1 MADSKYVRDYFS
13 NYAAEW
19 LANAYNLEEF
29 PSRYPTGLNRVRIA
43 LELIA
48 DHLGGTEGRLVDLGC
63 GGGDLCV
70 EAARLGIRATGVDI
84 APGMI
89 EQAQAARKEL
99 GPEQAGKLEFF
110 VGDALSTRLKAS
122 GFDSV
127 VALGVIEYLP
137 EDSALLAE
145 ALRLLKPGG
154 IFIVS
159 CRNRLFNLSSANEYT
174 DREIERGKAT
184 QLLQEAMQITRGSL
198 SIEELSKFADQL
210 KAAVPRLEKALELD
224 ILHTRK
230 VGVKPPFSEDRRQ
243 HTPDDLWRSAEQTGF
258 AFPRFVGVNPHPLP
272 LGFKY
277 ASPRFFAQL
286 ARVYETFESLPVS
299 LLWSSAFIGVFSRPV
314 S

>member
-1 MADSKYVRDYFS
+1 VADSKYVRDYFS
-13 NYAAEW
+13 DYAAEW
-19 LANAYNLEEF
+19 LATAYNLEEF
-29 PSRYPTGLNRVRIA
+29 PSRYPTGLNRVRIS
-43 LELIA
+43 LEIIA
-48 DHLGGTEGRLVDLGC
+48 DYLGGREGQLADLGC

-70 EAARLGIRATGVDI
+70 EAARLGIRATGVDV

-99 GPEQAGKLEFF
+99 APEQAGKLEFF

-122 GFDSV
+122 SFDSV

-174 DREIERGKAT
+174 NKEIEHGKAT
-184 QLLQEAMQITRGSL
+184 ELLQEAMQTTL
-198 SIEELSKFADQL
+198 AKPSIKEMRKFVDQL
-210 KAAVPRLEKALELD
+210 KAALPRLEKALELD
-224 ILHTRK
+224 AGQK
-230 VGVKPPFSEDRRQ
+230 GKAAAKPPFSEDRRQ
-243 HTPDDLWRSAEQTGF
+243 HTPDELWRSAEQVGF

-277 ASPRFFAQL
+277 AAPRFFAQL

-299 LLWSSAFIGVFSRPV
+299 LLWSSAFIGVFSRPE